1 LHPMS
6 AWAVVDTLKSP
17 FGDTLRNLD
26 DQITETRHVRER
38 INAAIRREYDAP
50 YFPERRDHYEPH
62 EPDRRGHE
70 YWSVIEAHLNN
81 RVQTPALRLV
91 FA

>member
-1 LHPMS
+1 MS
-6 AWAVVDTLKSP
+6 AWVVVDTLMSP

-26 DQITETRHVRER
+26 AQIAETRHLRER

-50 YFPERRDHYEPH
+50 YFPERRDRYEPH
-62 EPDRRGHE
+62 EPDRRRHK
-70 YWSVIEAHLNN
+70 YWSVVEAHLNKT
-81 RVQTPALRLV
+81 VQTPVLRLV

>member
-1 LHPMS
+1 M
-6 AWAVVDTLKSP
+6 DTLKPS

-26 DQITETRHVRER
+26 DQITKTRYLCER

-62 EPDRRGHE
+62 EPDRRCHQ
-70 YWSVIEAHLNN
+70 YWSVVEAHLNN
-81 RVQTPALRLV
+81 KVRTAALRLL